1 MNDAVPRRVGVFGG
15 AFDPPHRVHRALA
28 RLALRHL
35 GLDVLHVI
43 PTGYAWHKTRPL
55 SPAVH
60 RLAMCRL
67 AFARLN
73 RVVIDARELARPGPS
88 YTADTLAELR
98 TQDPQAELL
107 LLIGADQWR
116 ALPSWQRW
124 RDVLALATPVVAARP
139 GAALADAPLGP
150 PPRTLPW
157 PARDVSSTAVRCAAA
172 AGADV
177 AELAALVP
185 MAVARYIVAHGLYR
199 PAGLLSEPKPH
210 E

>member
-1 MNDAVPRRVGVFGG
+1 MNAAAPRRVGVFGG

-35 GLDVLHVI
+35 GLDALHVI
-43 PTGYAWHKTRPL
+43 PTGHAWHKARAL
-55 SPAVH
+55 SPAAH

-67 AFARLN
+67 AFARLPG
-73 RVVIDARELARPGPS
+73 VVIDPCELARPGPS

-98 TQDPQAELL
+98 ARHPQAQLL

-116 ALPSWQRW
+116 ALPTWHRW

-139 GAALADAPLGP
+139 GATLADSPLGA

-157 PARDVSSTAVRCAAA
+157 PARDMSSTAVRAAAA

-177 AELAALVP
+177 AALATLVP
-185 MAVARYIVAHGLYR
+185 AAVARYIVRHGLYR
-199 PAGLLSEPKPH
+199 PGV
-210 E
+210 